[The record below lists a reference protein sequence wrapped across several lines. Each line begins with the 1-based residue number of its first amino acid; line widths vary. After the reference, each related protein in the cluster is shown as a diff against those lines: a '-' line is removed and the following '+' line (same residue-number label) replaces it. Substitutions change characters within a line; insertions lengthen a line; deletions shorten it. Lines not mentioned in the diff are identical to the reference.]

1 MDLEIRG
8 TPDKGVGVFTT
19 RPFSLLEVVLR
30 FEGPRLKRSQLPLF
44 IPDEEDH
51 YLQVGP
57 DDYLG
62 PSGKVDDFVNHS
74 CLPNCGVV
82 IVEDGMPL
90 LVALRPLRSGEE
102 LTFDYSTTSTDI
114 DTWSLTCLCGT
125 PVCRQVVSGFTLLPR
140 QIQARYIEMGIVPKY
155 VIDHVEPVLGVEP
168 RCL

>member
-8 TPDKGVGVFTT
+8 TPDKGVGVFAT

-30 FEGPRLKRSQLPLF
+30 FDGPRLKRSQMPF
-44 IPDEEDH
+44 HIPDEEDH

-74 CLPNCGVV
+74 CSPNCGVV
-82 IVEDGMPL
+82 IINDERPL
-90 LVALRPLRSGEE
+90 LVALHPIRYGEE
-102 LTFDYSTTSTDI
+102 LTFDYSTTSTDT
-114 DTWSLTCLCGT
+114 DTWALTCLCET
-125 PVCRQVVSGFTLLPR
+125 SACRRVISGFAMLPR
-140 QIQARYIEMGIVPKY
+140 SVQERYIEMGIVPKY